1 MLDINGKEMAKA
13 SAKKSSKGD
22 ARLANIFM
30 SPVKIDE
37 NFVYPKFEKTPEDE
51 EFIVSAVSDNFIF
64 ADVEK
69 EERKALLDAFE
80 KHIAPKGTNIIT
92 EGEVGDYFYVIHEGS
107 VEYVA
112 QGERVGVGSKGHSF
126 GEIALL
132 YDCPRRVSV
141 VAGTDC
147 SLWRVDQK
155 SFRQILANG
164 RLDGDRD
171 TIETLRKVS
180 FLTDLSAEYL
190 AKMAAAAKK
199 QTYKSGDVIIKKGD
213 PGNTFFILK
222 DGSVVLKD
230 IEAGGEIFADQVYKA
245 GDFFGERAIVTE
257 EPRAANVIAQED
269 CTTLCLSREDFLSTV
284 GPLEVLMKKTN
295 DFRVL
300 KSIPYFTKSDV
311 QKLEYEELV
320 SRIEDVSF
328 STGSKIF
335 EEGADSD
342 LSIYLVRSGKI
353 SISSSK
359 FPQKTRIVS
368 TGGFF
373 GVDSC
378 VLLKETIATA
388 TVIED
393 CVVGKLPRSELKAV
407 IRSITRLNQDP
418 KKLAAIAKN
427 SAKYAALQM
436 KDLKKHRI
444 LGVGTFG
451 KVWLVSSEAN
461 GRTEAFAL
469 KVQRKRQLIQHNQ
482 VEGVIREIKVMGTL
496 DHPFILKLVNV
507 FQDDQTIM
515 MLLNL
520 VQGGEL
526 YSVLKRHKNMMLPE
540 RDSKFYGSCILEGLH
555 FMHYHSILYR
565 DLKPENVLIDKDG
578 YAVIVDLGFA
588 KYVTGKT
595 FTLCGTPWYIAPEVI
610 LGRGHGKA
618 CDYWSW
624 AILIHEMCTGDTP
637 FQDHGIDQMTLF
649 KGIVKGKFKI
659 SDRASAEVEDMI
671 RKILVTKPQYRLGNL
686 AGGTKDIKTH
696 AWLKDVDF
704 NKLSKKVFRS
714 PWKPEVKD
722 PLDVEAFDNWDH
734 MEREEKEPP
743 MKKAEQTQFQII
755 DEISKR

>member
-1 MLDINGKEMAKA
+1 MGNCQSGANDSVKPSIRESMLDINGKEMAKA
-13 SAKKSSKGD
+13 SAKKSTKGD

-199 QTYKSGDVIIKKGD
+199 QTYQSGDVIIKKGD

-222 DGSVVLKD
+222 DGSVVVKD

-300 KSIPYFTKSDV
+300 
-311 QKLEYEELV
+311 
-320 SRIEDVSF
+320 VSF
-328 STGSKIF
+328 WHASSNIISTTIILANLIF
-335 EEGADSD
+335 
-342 LSIYLVRSGKI
+342 SIYFS
-353 SISSSK
+353 
-359 FPQKTRIVS
+359 
-368 TGGFF
+368 
-373 GVDSC
+373 
-378 VLLKETIATA
+378 
-388 TVIED
+388 
-393 CVVGKLPRSELKAV
+393 
-407 IRSITRLNQDP
+407 
-418 KKLAAIAKN
+418 
-427 SAKYAALQM
+427 
-436 KDLKKHRI
+436 
-444 LGVGTFG
+444 
-451 KVWLVSSEAN
+451 
-461 GRTEAFAL
+461 
-469 KVQRKRQLIQHNQ
+469 LI
-482 VEGVIREIKVMGTL
+482 
-496 DHPFILKLVNV
+496 FIL
-507 FQDDQTIM
+507 
-515 MLLNL
+515 
-520 VQGGEL
+520 
-526 YSVLKRHKNMMLPE
+526 
-540 RDSKFYGSCILEGLH
+540 
-555 FMHYHSILYR
+555 
-565 DLKPENVLIDKDG
+565 
-578 YAVIVDLGFA
+578 
-588 KYVTGKT
+588 
-595 FTLCGTPWYIAPEVI
+595 
-610 LGRGHGKA
+610 
-618 CDYWSW
+618 
-624 AILIHEMCTGDTP
+624 DT
-637 FQDHGIDQMTLF
+637 
-649 KGIVKGKFKI
+649 
-659 SDRASAEVEDMI
+659 
-671 RKILVTKPQYRLGNL
+671 
-686 AGGTKDIKTH
+686 
-696 AWLKDVDF
+696 
-704 NKLSKKVFRS
+704 
-714 PWKPEVKD
+714 
-722 PLDVEAFDNWDH
+722 
-734 MEREEKEPP
+734 
-743 MKKAEQTQFQII
+743 
-755 DEISKR
+755 

>member
-1 MLDINGKEMAKA
+1 MGNCQNGPNDSVKPSIRESMLDTNGKEMAKA
-13 SAKKSSKGD
+13 SAKKSTKGD

-112 QGERVGVGSKGHSF
+112 HGERVGVGSKGHSF

-300 KSIPYFTKSDV
+300 
-311 QKLEYEELV
+311 
-320 SRIEDVSF
+320 VSF
-328 STGSKIF
+328 WHAPSNLISTTIILANLIF
-335 EEGADSD
+335 
-342 LSIYLVRSGKI
+342 SIYFS
-353 SISSSK
+353 
-359 FPQKTRIVS
+359 
-368 TGGFF
+368 
-373 GVDSC
+373 
-378 VLLKETIATA
+378 
-388 TVIED
+388 
-393 CVVGKLPRSELKAV
+393 
-407 IRSITRLNQDP
+407 
-418 KKLAAIAKN
+418 
-427 SAKYAALQM
+427 
-436 KDLKKHRI
+436 
-444 LGVGTFG
+444 
-451 KVWLVSSEAN
+451 
-461 GRTEAFAL
+461 
-469 KVQRKRQLIQHNQ
+469 LI
-482 VEGVIREIKVMGTL
+482 
-496 DHPFILKLVNV
+496 FIL
-507 FQDDQTIM
+507 
-515 MLLNL
+515 
-520 VQGGEL
+520 
-526 YSVLKRHKNMMLPE
+526 
-540 RDSKFYGSCILEGLH
+540 
-555 FMHYHSILYR
+555 
-565 DLKPENVLIDKDG
+565 
-578 YAVIVDLGFA
+578 
-588 KYVTGKT
+588 
-595 FTLCGTPWYIAPEVI
+595 
-610 LGRGHGKA
+610 
-618 CDYWSW
+618 
-624 AILIHEMCTGDTP
+624 DT
-637 FQDHGIDQMTLF
+637 
-649 KGIVKGKFKI
+649 
-659 SDRASAEVEDMI
+659 
-671 RKILVTKPQYRLGNL
+671 
-686 AGGTKDIKTH
+686 
-696 AWLKDVDF
+696 
-704 NKLSKKVFRS
+704 
-714 PWKPEVKD
+714 
-722 PLDVEAFDNWDH
+722 
-734 MEREEKEPP
+734 
-743 MKKAEQTQFQII
+743 
-755 DEISKR
+755 